1 MVFLA
6 NRKLKNRAIDRFIL
20 FFGKKRYFSAWRR
33 DIFTYFT
40 YPQNHKNQKVRII
53 IMYII
58 GLHNIYYDNLFRFKK
73 VDFHS
78 KKTLFEHILT

>member
-53 IMYII
+53 IKYII

-78 KKTLFEHILT
+78 KKTLLEHILT